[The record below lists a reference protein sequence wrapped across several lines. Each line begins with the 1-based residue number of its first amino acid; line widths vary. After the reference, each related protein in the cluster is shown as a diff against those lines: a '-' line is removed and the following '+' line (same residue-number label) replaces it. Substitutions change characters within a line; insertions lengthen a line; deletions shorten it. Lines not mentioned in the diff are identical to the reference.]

1 MINYDSSFL
10 TNMLLKTGLVSEP
23 QIQEAWEDIGYRTN
37 DAEILLQTLER
48 KGFITPLQS
57 SKVRKSEFT
66 ASSVGGYRLV
76 YKIAS
81 GSFGRV
87 YRAEDPH
94 TGTVVAIKILRR
106 RYSEDDHMIDLFE
119 REGKLGLQLKHPNIV
134 EVLAVGQDIVS
145 KQYYIVMEFVE
156 GGNLRDI
163 LEIRERHANPDRLAG
178 QNTRDSANKEN
189 AFRGLAPDEAL
200 KIMEDAVTGVA
211 HAYSRGVTHRDI
223 KLTNVLISSQGQVKL
238 VDFGLAGVFLRKG
251 LDLDGGQDKVD
262 RTVDY
267 AGLEKATGVKPGDVR
282 SDIYFLGCIT
292 YEMLTGRSPLELTRD
307 PRKRSS
313 QERFSAV
320 VSMSSEEVKGPP
332 LLFQLVDRMMSLDP
346 KVRYQTPAQLLDA
359 VKEVRAELASPG
371 SAKKA
376 KRAQTRTVFVVERDP
391 RLQDAL
397 RQKIK
402 EMGFRVLISAEPSRA
417 LERFMN
423 EPFDMIVMDAGATGE
438 EGRFA
443 FDGIMEE
450 ATKKG
455 LACAGILIVN
465 EDQKN
470 WAQLMRPAANRVALV
485 RPISMKH
492 VSHALEKLMPVE
504 EDEEDA

>member
-10 TNMLLKTGLVSEP
+10 TNMLLKTGLVTEP

-37 DAEILLQTLER
+37 DAEVLLQTLER

-94 TGTVVAIKILRR
+94 TGSVVAIKVLRR
-106 RYSEDDHMIDLFE
+106 RHSEDDHIIDLFE

-134 EVLAVGQDIVS
+134 EVLAVGQDVVS

-163 LEIRERHANPDRLAG
+163 LQIRERHANP
-178 QNTRDSANKEN
+178 NVVPSKKRDSDNQDSG
-189 AFRGLAPDEAL
+189 FRGLVPLEAL
-200 KIMEDAVTGVA
+200 KIMEDAVQGIA

-223 KLTNVLISSQGQVKL
+223 KLTNVLISTAGQVKL
-238 VDFGLAGVFLRKG
+238 VDFGLAGIFTRKG
-251 LDLDGGQDKVD
+251 LDLEGQEKVD

-282 SDIYFLGCIT
+282 SDIYFLGCIL
-292 YEMLTGRSPLELTRD
+292 YEMLTGRSPLELSRD
-307 PRKRSS
+307 PRARSS
-313 QERFSAV
+313 QQRFSNV
-320 VSMSSEEVKGPP
+320 VPMSAEEVKGPP
-332 LLFQLVDRMMSLDP
+332 LLFQLVERMMSLDP
-346 KVRYQTPAQLLDA
+346 KVRYQTPSQVLDA
-359 VKEVRAELASPG
+359 IKEVRAEIENPG
-371 SAKKA
+371 SVKVKPTVVT
-376 KRAQTRTVFVVERDP
+376 KTVFVVERDP

-402 EMGFRVLISAEPSRA
+402 EMGYRVLISAEPGRA
-417 LERFMN
+417 LERFN
-423 EPFDMIVMDAGATGE
+423 QTPYDMLVMDAGATGE
-438 EGRFA
+438 EGRYTY
-443 FDGIMEE
+443 DGIMTE
-450 ATKKG
+450 AMRKG
-455 LACAGILIVN
+455 ITCAGILILN
-465 EDQKN
+465 EDQKD
-470 WAQLMRPAANRVALV
+470 WLKRIEPAGNRVTLV

-492 VSHALEKLMPVE
+492 VANALMKLLPAENPVTQ
-504 EDEEDA
+504 